1 MWVLWR
7 FHATQAAL
15 ANREHRRAAEM
26 LCQHYAPLTG
36 VCSALCGAPSSL
48 TVIGVCVMAV

>member
-15 ANREHRRAAEM
+15 ANREHRHAAEM
-26 LCQHYAPLTG
+26 LRHNASLTG
-36 VCSALCGAPSSL
+36 VSSALCGMPSSL
-48 TVIGVCVMAV
+48 IVISVCVMAV